1 MGADAPA
8 APFSPSP
15 DPTGTWQWSAK
26 KGDDEVRTTLKLAL
40 QDSKIAGVYSNQF
53 GDAAIDNVSLQDH
66 VIGFQV
72 VRDFGG
78 WKYLVRYHGKLEG
91 DTILGTIEVTHYEG
105 GDAVKLAWNAKR
117 TTKDTVDDAKQK
129 D

>member
-8 APFSPSP
+8 APLTPSP
-15 DPTGTWQWSAK
+15 DPTGTWQWSTK
-26 KGDDEVRTTLKLAL
+26 KGDGEVRTTLKLAL

-72 VRDFGG
+72 VRDIGD
-78 WKYLVRYHGKLEG
+78 WKYLVRYHGKLESN
-91 DTILGTIEVTHYEG
+91 TILGTIEVIHNEG
-105 GDAVKLAWNAKR
+105 GDAVKLVVLQPSEMKR
-117 TTKDTVDDAKQK
+117 WGSVGRK
-129 D
+129 